1 MQGIVPN
8 GGVRLNDDD
17 DDAVGGGG
25 GTGTIFLP
33 ASQLISVG
41 AGIYPMHGV
50 PVKVSI
56 SLLGTIRG
64 VDLSERLG
72 VNGCCPMSARKRS
85 DGTYSSLPSNAMMLL
100 LLPLLL
106 LDDDDADA
114 AADEAALGLMM
125 LLFLVK

>member
-8 GGVRLNDDD
+8 GGVRLNDD
-17 DDAVGGGG
+17 VVVGGG

-56 SLLGTIRG
+56 SLLGTTRG

-106 LDDDDADA
+106 LDDDGAD
-114 AADEAALGLMM
+114 ADEAALGLMM